1 MKIKNSYLAA
11 CMLAL
16 LLVPT
21 MNVYAVGNDK
31 DGDGFA
37 NNDDNCPNEANAD
50 QLDTEAD
57 GKGDVCDTDDDNDGV
72 LDEDELLNGSD
83 PLLDD
88 TDGDGLSDAVDPAPL
103 DKLGVLQEIGGDGAG
118 EKWATSLA
126 SGDIDND
133 GIDDVL
139 VGTPYDRVYIDVNGK
154 QVGLFHAGTVRV
166 FSGFDGQEI
175 VASRISGSVANQR
188 LGAAIAIV
196 PDQDVDG
203 KPDIAV
209 GEPLANVTTT
219 INEKIVTLK
228 SAGRVTLYSGATG
241 ELIRTIVEGKKAG
254 DRFGSALAVGNV
266 NSAGSDDLIVGAPM
280 ADVQTTVN
288 DKLVTLANAGQIT
301 ALDGISDVELYQR
314 DGTQKNARMG
324 SALAMDIDDHLLI
337 GEPLFDV
344 LTVAGIKNV
353 VLANAGRVQMFAGD
367 NGSSPALFTLE
378 GTASNDWLGSSLAA
392 LATDINSDAE
402 ADWIVGV
409 PRANITTFRNKP
421 LVKADTGKV
430 MLFSGLSSTS
440 LLTMTGTNAT
450 DRLGTAI
457 ASGDF
462 DDDGLPDLALGATQF
477 DVSTTVNTK
486 IVKLSNAGRAMVYSG
501 AAWLP

>member
-1 MKIKNSYLAA
+1 MKNKNNYLAA
-11 CMLAL
+11 CILAL
-16 LLVPT
+16 LLAPT

-83 PLLDD
+83 PLLGD

-126 SGDIDND
+126 SGDIDMD

-188 LGAAIAIV
+188 LGAAIAVV

-228 SAGRVTLYSGATG
+228 GAGRVSLYSGATG
-241 ELIRTIVEGKKAG
+241 EWIRTVAEGKKAS

-280 ADVQTTVN
+280 ADVQTMVN
-288 DKLVTLANAGQIT
+288 SKLVTL
-301 ALDGISDVELYQR
+301 
-314 DGTQKNARMG
+314 
-324 SALAMDIDDHLLI
+324 
-337 GEPLFDV
+337 
-344 LTVAGIKNV
+344 
-353 VLANAGRVQMFAGD
+353 
-367 NGSSPALFTLE
+367 
-378 GTASNDWLGSSLAA
+378 
-392 LATDINSDAE
+392 
-402 ADWIVGV
+402 
-409 PRANITTFRNKP
+409 RNKP
-421 LVKADTGKV
+421 LIKADAGKV
-430 MLFSGLSSTS
+430 MLFSGLSNTS
-440 LLTMTGTNAT
+440 LLTMAGTNAT

-486 IVKLSNAGRAMVYSG
+486 IVKLSNAGRAMVYS
-501 AAWLP
+501 AS